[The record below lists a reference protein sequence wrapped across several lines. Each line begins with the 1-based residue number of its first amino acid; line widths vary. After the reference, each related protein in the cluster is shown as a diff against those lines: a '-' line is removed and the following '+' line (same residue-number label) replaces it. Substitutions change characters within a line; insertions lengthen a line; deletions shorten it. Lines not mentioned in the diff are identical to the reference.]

1 MYKIALLILIGTI
14 VVMAGG
20 SSVGNLKNKKSESDY
35 SAMSSGYWD
44 TRNDTIAD
52 DTIVFSDDYSGLMCI
67 GISNE
72 SDNDM
77 TIMYTTESNPT
88 LTRFKVIP
96 SYTHSG
102 LMPVIHTIYGTA
114 AGSTAG
120 AITLYFWNTKN

>member
-1 MYKIALLILIGTI
+1 MHRIALLILIGTMI
-14 VVMAGG
+14 VIAGG

-35 SAMSSGYWD
+35 SAMASGYWD

-52 DTIVFSDDYSGLMCI
+52 DTIVFSSTYSGLMCI

-72 SDNDM
+72 SADDM
-77 TIMYTTESNPT
+77 TIMYTTETNPT
-88 LTRFKVIP
+88 LKRFRIIP

-114 AGSTAG
+114 GGSTAG
-120 AITLYFWNTKN
+120 AISLYFWNTKN